1 MIRNIMLNDAEID
14 LHNLNL
20 KTPEEIKYV
29 VEKFIEEAYQNN
41 YKNIRIITGRGLH
54 SKNRQLVKPYTESIL
69 KINKRVDNYKLD
81 ISLGA
86 FEIYL
91 IS

>member
-1 MIRNIMLNDAEID
+1 MLNDAEID

-29 VEKFIEEAYQNN
+29 VEKFLEESYQND

-54 SKNRQLVKPYTESIL
+54 SKYRQLVKPYTESTL
-69 KINKRVDNYKLD
+69 KTNSRVDHYRID
-81 ISLGA
+81 ASLGA
-86 FEIYL
+86 FEICL
-91 IS
+91 VS